1 MDVIPRIRTAR
12 WADKEPVA
20 ALIADAVTPSPL
32 AQWLVPDPAARR
44 RVLADVAA
52 IWVEHAMFHGDI
64 QIIDDLSATAV
75 TFHRYRPIPPPA
87 NYQSRLDTAAGTHA
101 QRFDILDQLL
111 TQQRPTDPHHHL
123 AILAVRPDA
132 QRRGLGAAMLTHH
145 EARLDRINLPA
156 WTETLPTTQ
165 DLYLRHRYLPRPTLT
180 LPDGP
185 TVTVMDRP
193 SRPAR
198 EPWPLNASDSTAA
211 AAPTLAESDTK
222 R

>member
-1 MDVIPRIRTAR
+1 MDVIPRIRSAR
-12 WADKEPVA
+12 WVDKDSVA
-20 ALIADAVTPSPL
+20 ALIADAVHPIPL

-44 RVLADVAA
+44 HVLADVAT

-64 QIIDDLSATAV
+64 QITDDLSAATVA
-75 TFHRYRPIPPPA
+75 FHRYRPIAPPA
-87 NYQSRLDTAAGTHA
+87 NFRIRLDTVAGTHV
-101 QRFDILDQLL
+101 QRFAVLDQLL
-111 TQQRPTDPHHHL
+111 TNQRPFDPHHHL

-185 TVTVMDRP
+185 TVTLMHRAP
-193 SRPAR
+193 RPAR
-198 EPWPLNASDSTAA
+198 ESGRLNATNPTAVA
-211 AAPTLAESDTK
+211 ETLVRPVAPE
-222 R
+222 

>member
-1 MDVIPRIRTAR
+1 MDVIPRIRSAR
-12 WADKEPVA
+12 WVDKGPVA
-20 ALIADAVTPSPL
+20 ALIADAVYPTAL

-64 QIIDDLSATAV
+64 QITDDLSATAV
-75 TFHRYRPIPPPA
+75 AFHRYRPIAPPA
-87 NYQSRLDTAAGTHA
+87 NYRSRIDTAAGTHA

-111 TQQRPTDPHHHL
+111 TNQRPTDPHHHL
-123 AILAVRPDA
+123 AILAVRPDT

-156 WTETLPTTQ
+156 WTETLPDTQ
-165 DLYLRHRYLPRPTLT
+165 DLYLRHGYLPRPALT

-185 TVTVMDRP
+185 TVTLMHRAP
-193 SRPAR
+193 RPAH
-198 EPWPLNASDSTAA
+198 ESGQLNATNPTAV
-211 AAPTLAESDTK
+211 APTLA
-222 R
+222 RPVAPQ